1 MTIEYLEHIN
11 IHTDKMDGLIEYYQD
26 VLGMY
31 HGERP
36 NFGRDGAWLFVGD
49 IPVVHLVKRDKL
61 ETCNE
66 PRIEHYAMRCKGLA
80 DTIKTLRATKN
91 AYWAN
96 YIPETHVVQIHTHDP
111 DGNHIELA
119 FSGEERGDGI
129 NLDAYDG
136 K

>member
-11 IHTDKMDGLIEYYQD
+11 IQTEKMEGLIEYYQD
-26 VLGMY
+26 VLGMH

-36 NFGRDGAWLFVGD
+36 DFGRAGAWLFVGD

-61 ETCNE
+61 ETGGE
-66 PRIEHYAMRCKGLA
+66 PRIEHYAMRCTGLA
-80 DTIKTLRATKN
+80 DTINTLRETKN

-96 YIPETHVVQIHTHDP
+96 YIPETNVVQVHTYDP

-119 FSGEERGDGI
+119 FPGDERDDNI
-129 NLDAYDG
+129 NLDTYDG
-136 K
+136 E